1 MSGEANRLTKE
12 RKITAGTYSNNKA
25 NVIRV
30 YRKLTGEDYVI
41 WEKMIDLKKCLC
53 HRSLCYVAMKKI
65 TVFCGTKH
73 PTKEQVGKYKKK
85 KRVNGLMMINV
96 CIVVR
101 ILLIKWFVTWIKAW

>member
-30 YRKLTGEDYVI
+30 YRKLTGEDYAI
-41 WEKMIDLKKCLC
+41 WEKMFDLKKCLC
-53 HRSLCYVAMKKI
+53 HRSLCHVAMKKI

-73 PTKEQVGKYKKK
+73 PTKEQVRKYKKK
-85 KRVNGLMMINV
+85 IN
-96 CIVVR
+96 
-101 ILLIKWFVTWIKAW
+101 K

>member
-1 MSGEANRLTKE
+1 MSGEAKRLTKE
-12 RKITAGTYSNNKA
+12 RKVTAGPYSNNKA

-101 ILLIKWFVTWIKAW
+101 ILLIK